1 MLAAG
6 LGTRMKSRVPKVLH
20 ALCGRPMLEY
30 VLDAADGATGTR
42 PIVVYSPATE
52 LVRDAVAGRADT
64 ALQDEPRG
72 TGDAVRAALAALPE
86 EAEEVLIL
94 SGDVPLVKAD
104 LLAALLE
111 ARALDHA
118 AMALVAVDALD
129 PTGLGRV
136 VRTEGGTVERI
147 VEDKDATD
155 EERQITE
162 INAGLYALRRGL
174 APAPDRRP
182 ASRAPRPASCTSPTS
197 SRWPARTA
205 GWSPRSRSR
214 TTGGSPASTTA
225 ASSPV
230 PSGTC
235 GSSSTTRWMKAGV
248 TMVDPSTVYLD
259 HTVEL
264 AEDVILEPG
273 VVLRGATRV
282 GARTRIATGSQLHD
296 TVVGED
302 CVIWASI
309 LERATVEDEVTIGPY
324 SHLRPGA
331 HVGSRSEIGNYAEIK
346 NSRLGTHVRQHHMSY
361 LGDAD
366 VGADTNVGA
375 GTITANY
382 DGVSKH
388 RTTIG
393 EGVFLGVDTMLRAPL
408 TLGDGSKTG
417 AGSVVTR
424 DVPAGKL
431 AVGVPARIREIRR
444 PAGDATP
451 DPGQRRPV
459 QTRSRGRRRL
469 MGDTLLE
476 LGIIVLLVLLNGVFV
491 AAEIALVSLRPSRV
505 EQMLDEGRPWRAAR
519 PPADE
524 RPRPVPRGRPAGR
537 DVHRLPRLGVRRR
550 EPRDQPHRPP
560 DRHRREHELCRARS
574 ACSS

>member
-52 LVRDAVAGRADT
+52 LVRDAVTARADT

-86 EAEEVLIL
+86 ETEEVLIL
-94 SGDVPLVKAD
+94 SGDVPLVKAE

-162 INAGLYALRRGL
+162 INAGLYAVDAAWLRRRIGDL
-174 APAPDRRP
+174 KPSA
-182 ASRAPRPASCTSPTS
+182 
-197 SRWPARTA
+197 
-205 GWSPRSRSR
+205 
-214 TTGGSPASTTA
+214 TTGELYLTDLVAMAREDGRLVA
-225 ASSPV
+225 ALEVEDDGRLTGINDRSQLARAEWDMRV
-230 PSGTC
+230 ELNDT
-235 GSSSTTRWMKAGV
+235 WMKAGV

-273 VVLRGATRV
+273 VVLRGATRI

-296 TVVGED
+296 TIVGED

-309 LERATVEDEVTIGPY
+309 LERSTVEDAVTIGPF

-331 HVGSRSEIGNYAEIK
+331 HVGTRSEIGNFAEIK
-346 NSRLGTHVRQHHMSY
+346 NSRLGTRVRQHHMSY

-382 DGVSKH
+382 DGVAKH

-393 EGVFLGVDTMLRAPL
+393 VGVFLGVDTMLRAPV

-417 AGSVVTR
+417 AGSVVTK

-444 PAGDATP
+444 PAGDATNE
-451 DPGQRRPV
+451 PGDGALSKP
-459 QTRSRGRRRL
+459 
-469 MGDTLLE
+469 
-476 LGIIVLLVLLNGVFV
+476 
-491 AAEIALVSLRPSRV
+491 AAEGDGA
-505 EQMLDEGRPWRAAR
+505 
-519 PPADE
+519 
-524 RPRPVPRGRPAGR
+524 
-537 DVHRLPRLGVRRR
+537 
-550 EPRDQPHRPP
+550 
-560 DRHRREHELCRARS
+560 
-574 ACSS
+574 